1 MYFFLSAGIGQSLTG
16 IEHAI
21 LKRGKVFNS
30 CGMQYKIVTLNH
42 NPDYKKNLD
51 IHGISESNFLNIY
64 DTFQNII
71 FKQFKENNLKNFLSE
86 IHGEI
91 RVEDNTN
98 HFDVKI
104 YVNEVYYCY
113 IHFHENEQISYV
125 NYFDGE
131 RIKFKREIY
140 TENGWLS
147 RIIYLDKNTPKFLH
161 YLDFKRNVVIEECFT
176 EEKSI
181 SCILLK
187 HFDKKIIFYNKNDFT
202 KYWLDFIFSMYEKA
216 VVYSDKNKLYND
228 VLVDMENKKFKL
240 ISVFHS
246 VHVSNPK
253 QIENGKLNSNYQ
265 KVINHKDQ
273 FDGFIVSTENQK
285 HDLQLRFGTDIKIW
299 VIPPSYA
306 EVEAIEKN
314 NHEDFTVI
322 SVGRYYVE
330 KRLHHIIEAIELLK
344 EKYPDIQ
351 LNLYGFGDSRDKFAY
366 EKKIRAYVI
375 EHQLENNV
383 HFKGYSQNILSHLRE
398 SSVSVMTSTIEGFC
412 IGILD
417 SLSVGTPVVA
427 YDIKYGPAEILQ
439 HDYSGYL
446 VEEENIN
453 ELSAAIEKC
462 YLNTEMRENSV
473 NSIEKFS
480 FETLKKKWINHLLE
494 LSNV

>member
-21 LKRGKVFNS
+21 LRRGEVFNS
-30 CGMQYKIVTLNH
+30 CGMQYKIVTINH
-42 NPDYKKNLD
+42 NPDYKRNLD

-64 DTFQNII
+64 DNFQNLI
-71 FKQFKENNLKNFLSE
+71 FKEFKNNNLNVFLSN
-86 IHGEI
+86 ICGEI
-91 RVEDNTN
+91 RIEENSN
-98 HFDVKI
+98 YSDVKV
-104 YVNEVYYCY
+104 YVNEIYYSY
-113 IHFHENEQISYV
+113 IHFHENGQIAYV

-131 RIKFKREIY
+131 RVKFKREIY

-147 RIIYLDKNTPKFLH
+147 RIIYLEKNSPKYVH
-161 YLDFKRNVVIEECFT
+161 YLDFNRNVILEECYSA
-176 EEKSI
+176 EKNI

-187 HFDKKIIFYNKNDFT
+187 HSDKKIMFYNKNDFT
-202 KYWLDFIFSMYEKA
+202 KYWLNLIFSMYENS
-216 VVYSDKNKLYND
+216 VVYSDKNRLYND
-228 VLVDMENKKFKL
+228 ALVEIQNKRIKI

-265 KVINHKDQ
+265 KVIDNKEK
-273 FDGFIVSTENQK
+273 FCGFIVSTENQK
-285 HDLQLRFGTDIKIW
+285 HDLHLRFGTDLKIW
-299 VIPPSYA
+299 VIPPAYA
-306 EVEAIEKN
+306 EIETIEQN
-314 NHEDFTVI
+314 NNENFTVI

-330 KRLHHIIEAIELLK
+330 KRLHHIIEAIEILK

-351 LNLYGFGDSRDKFAY
+351 LNLYGFGDSRDNFSY
-366 EKKIRAYVI
+366 EKKIRAYVSQ
-375 EHQLENNV
+375 HQLENNV
-383 HFKGYSQNILSHLRE
+383 HFKGYSQNILSHLKE
-398 SSVSVMTSTIEGFC
+398 SSVSVMTSSIEGFC

-439 HDYSGYL
+439 HEYSGYL
-446 VEEENIN
+446 VEAENIK
-453 ELSAAIEKC
+453 ELASAIEKC
-462 YLNTEMRENSV
+462 YLNSEMRENSV

-480 FETLKKKWINHLLE
+480 FGTLKKKWINHLLE